1 MEPAPRPHRSGPRDP
16 FHMPFLVRQ
25 GLQQPHPTSRFRS
38 ASLGLLAVL
47 LTFAA
52 FPGTGPS
59 FLEAQAPTFEEVV
72 GFDLGHGMVQHHE
85 MVRYLEALAASSDRV
100 RLVNQGRS
108 IEGRDLWMV
117 VVSDPANLQRLDEI
131 REVARRLNDPRGT
144 SRSEAEALLVDQP
157 VISWIGGTLHGF
169 ELSGTEAVLMALERL
184 TTSDDAETRRI
195 LQESVVLL
203 DPILNPDGRDHFV
216 LHNLRTL
223 GRVPASD
230 RRDWSND
237 FTGWEA
243 RRYRTNHYYHDPNR
257 DWFAHVFPE
266 TRARVTTV
274 RDWRPQILVDIHEMG
289 ADVEFYFDPPTD
301 PINPFFPDF
310 GTWGFE
316 LFGAAYREAFDEAGF
331 EYMTEERFT
340 FFFPGFLTAFGSY
353 QGGVGMLFEQ
363 GSTRGL
369 AMTRA
374 DGSVRTFRD
383 AVDQQYVA
391 TWTALV
397 TAADH
402 REELLSRY
410 DQGHRDAV
418 ADGESGIRRYILP
431 AGEADP
437 HHLRELVD
445 LLLRNGIEVDR
456 LTEEVR
462 IGGLRDRTGAG
473 AGERTFPVGS
483 YVVEAAQPRNRMIR
497 VLLEPE
503 TPVPAPFLEL
513 ARERID
519 RGENPRFYD
528 VTSFSLPLF
537 FNQPAFSSSAGGALP
552 VERVTETADG
562 SQAPGARAAY
572 AYLLDGHNSRS
583 LSVAAHLRERGYRMA
598 FLAAPTQIGGEV
610 VPSGSIVV
618 RTGQNEASVHDS
630 VRELAI
636 RFGVAVRPVDSGA
649 GDPGFPALGTGDAFP
664 MVLPRI
670 ALVAEGPVDA
680 YSFGYAWGTLD
691 WQYEIPNTVIRAESL
706 GGADLG
712 DFNVL
717 VIPEAPAGAL
727 ARLLGEAGMESLRHW
742 VRHGGTLITI
752 GAAVDFARDPL
763 GLLSLRSWYDTEAG
777 ADAVPYDAVG
787 AFFRGELNRAYWL
800 ASGIPTGE
808 LPVQVRS
815 SRLYLAPTGSP
826 SAGRRVVG
834 TFASDDLNMSGHAW
848 PETLERAPGTVFAYE
863 ERIGSGRVI
872 AFSEDVNFRGY
883 WRGGQRL
890 FLNAA
895 VLGPSAP

>member
-1 MEPAPRPHRSGPRDP
+1 M
-16 FHMPFLVRQ
+16 
-25 GLQQPHPTSRFRS
+25 
-38 ASLGLLAVL
+38 ASLPSPVRRPCTPGLRNASVGLLTL
-47 LTFAA
+47 LLSL
-52 FPGTGPS
+52 GS
-59 FLEAQAPTFEEVV
+59 FLGPAAGTVEAQAPTFQEVV
-72 GFDLGHGMVQHHE
+72 GFDLGHGMVQHHQ
-85 MVRYLEALAASSDRV
+85 MVRYLEALEASSDRV

-108 IEGRDLWMV
+108 IEGRDLWLV
-117 VVSDPANLQRLDEI
+117 VVSDPANLQRLDAI
-131 REVARRLNDPRGT
+131 RNVAQRLNDPRGT
-144 SRSEAEALLVDQP
+144 PRSEAESLLADQP

-184 TTSDDAETRRI
+184 TTADDPETQRI

-223 GRVPASD
+223 GREPASD

-237 FTGWEA
+237 FTGWES

-289 ADVEFYFDPPTD
+289 ADVEFYFDPPSD
-301 PINPFFPDF
+301 PVNPFFPEF

-316 LFGAAYREAFDEAGF
+316 LFGAAYREAFDQAGF
-331 EYMTEERFT
+331 EYMTGERFT

-383 AVDQQYVA
+383 AVDQQYTA
-391 TWTALV
+391 TWTALL
-397 TAADH
+397 TAAEH

-410 DQGHRDAV
+410 DQGHRDAM
-418 ADGESGIRRYILP
+418 ADGQSGIRRYILP

-445 LLLRNGIEVDR
+445 ILLRNGIEVDR
-456 LTEEVR
+456 LTEDAR
-462 IGGLRDRTGAG
+462 IGGLRDRTGSG
-473 AGERTFPVGS
+473 AGERTFLAGS

-503 TPVPAPFLEL
+503 TPVPAPFLDL

-537 FNQPAFSSSAGGALP
+537 FNQPAVSSTSGGALP
-552 VERVTETADG
+552 VERVT
-562 SQAPGARAAY
+562 APMEEPQVGGARASY
-572 AYLLDGHNSRS
+572 AYLLDGLNSRA
-583 LSVAAHLRERGYRMA
+583 LSVAAHLRERGYRLS
-598 FLAAPTQIGGEV
+598 FLAVPTRIGGEV

-618 RTGQNEASVHDS
+618 RTGQNEASVHES
-630 VRELAI
+630 VRELAS
-636 RFGVAVRPVDSGA
+636 RFGVGVRAVDSGA

-691 WQYEIPNTVIRAESL
+691 WQYEVPNTVIRAESL
-706 GGADLG
+706 ARAHLS

-727 ARLLGEAGMESLRHW
+727 AELLGEDGLNNIRHW
-742 VRHGGTLITI
+742 VRQGGTLIAI
-752 GAAVDFARDPL
+752 GSAVDFARERL
-763 GLLSLRSWYDTEAG
+763 GLLSLRSWYETEEG
-777 ADAVPYDAVG
+777 ADAVPYEAVG

-800 ASGIPTGE
+800 ASGIPQGD

-815 SRLYLAPTGSP
+815 SRLYLPPSGAPSG
-826 SAGRRVVG
+826 GRRVVG
-834 TFASDDLNMSGHAW
+834 TFAAEQINMSGHAW
-848 PETLERAPGTVFAYE
+848 QETLDRAPGTVFAYE

-895 VLGPSAP
+895 ILGPSAP